1 MEKRRDCMTC
11 FYEFKSPVEEPCV
24 SCKGFAKW
32 TDKSTFQ
39 EDVVNKP
46 KHYNV
51 GLEPIEAIESW
62 KLGYNLGNV
71 ISLTFEDIIDRLK
84 QLDEVTILELLDLKT
99 EDIVD
104 RFRDVIEDAIEEIE
118 KELQ

>member
-1 MEKRRDCMTC
+1 MEKRKVCLTC

-71 ISLTFEDIIDRLK
+71 IKYVARADHKGKRL
-84 QLDEVTILELLDLKT
+84 EDLKKARWYL
-99 EDIVD
+99 D
-104 RFRDVIEDAIEEIE
+104 REINKNE
-118 KELQ
+118 SNI

>member
-1 MEKRRDCMTC
+1 M
-11 FYEFKSPVEEPCV
+11 
-24 SCKGFAKW
+24 
-32 TDKSTFQ
+32 
-39 EDVVNKP
+39 
-46 KHYNV
+46 
-51 GLEPIEAIESW
+51 
-62 KLGYNLGNV
+62 
-71 ISLTFEDIIDRLK
+71 SLTFEDIIDRLK

>member
-1 MEKRRDCMTC
+1 M
-11 FYEFKSPVEEPCV
+11 
-24 SCKGFAKW
+24 
-32 TDKSTFQ
+32 
-39 EDVVNKP
+39 
-46 KHYNV
+46 
-51 GLEPIEAIESW
+51 
-62 KLGYNLGNV
+62 
-71 ISLTFEDIIDRLK
+71 SLTFEDILDRLK